1 MSDQSTKARVTRIV
15 WQTSFLS
22 AALGA
27 ALSPI
32 PFADE
37 IVLVPVYGIMAS
49 RIGKAHGLGITEVP
63 WRPIFGAITA
73 GLATRA
79 ALSVVVAMIPGVAAV
94 ATAVSATV
102 LTRQLASH
110 VSKACRAELGAPVSG
125 AATA

>member
-1 MSDQSTKARVTRIV
+1 MNDQSTKARVSRIV

-27 ALSPI
+27 VLSPI

-63 WRPIFGAITA
+63 WRPMFKAISA

-94 ATAVSATV
+94 ANAVSATV
-102 LTRQLASH
+102 LTRTLGSYAN
-110 VSKACRAELGAPVSG
+110 KACGEGAGARVTG

>member
-1 MSDQSTKARVTRIV
+1 MTDESTKARVSRIV

-27 ALSPI
+27 VLSPI

-37 IVLVPVYGIMAS
+37 IVLVPVYGIMAR

-94 ATAVSATV
+94 ANAVSATV
-102 LTRQLASH
+102 LTRQLGSYA
-110 VSKACRAELGAPVSG
+110 SKACRGGMSSPATG